1 MSAHRV
7 ICYHIISCSKLV
19 DPQMTCFE
27 PESNGN
33 LIEGLAFHKF
43 YFDNVLSKNSK
54 TAVNTFILK
63 PHVHF
68 MSDDAACIAYTR
80 LTQMID
86 RSGSLK
92 TMQSE
97 ETRIWQRTSGKWQN
111 VHYHCSGSPA
121 VPQSK

>member
-43 YFDNVLSKNSK
+43 YFDNGKHFVLGQ
-54 TAVNTFILK
+54 L
-63 PHVHF
+63 VHSVDYRDAQFVVLYLVELYCIVLYCIRPF
-68 MSDDAACIAYTR
+68 MKCFGQHEPFR
-80 LTQMID
+80 
-86 RSGSLK
+86 R
-92 TMQSE
+92 
-97 ETRIWQRTSGKWQN
+97 W
-111 VHYHCSGSPA
+111 
-121 VPQSK
+121 